1 MKKMVSIIMVVV
13 MILTPIT
20 TVNASAAE
28 YSTYDLSAYNKSSS
42 LTISNNTATCRSK
55 FYGTSNI
62 SRVKVTQSLQKKS
75 WFTWSNVSS
84 FSTTITGKNASFT
97 NTKSS
102 LSSGSY
108 RLKSVFTVTMSD
120 GQTETVTVY
129 SDTKTI

>member
-1 MKKMVSIIMVVV
+1 MKKMVSIILVVV

-28 YSTYDLSAYNKSSS
+28 YSTYDLSSCNKTSA
-42 LTISNNTATCRSK
+42 LTISNSTATCRSVFLGSADVSK
-55 FYGTSNI
+55 
-62 SRVKVTQSLQKKS
+62 VKVEQHLQKKS
-75 WFTWSNVSS
+75 LLIWSNVSS

>member
-1 MKKMVSIIMVVV
+1 MRKIVSIIMV
-13 MILTPIT
+13 MIMVLTPMK
-20 TVNASAAE
+20 ASAAE
-28 YSTYDLSAYNKSSS
+28 YSTYDLSSCNKTSA
-42 LTISNNTATCRSK
+42 LTISNSTATCRSVFLGSADVSK
-55 FYGTSNI
+55 
-62 SRVKVTQSLQKKS
+62 VKVEQHLQKKS
-75 WFTWSNVSS
+75 LLIWSNVSS

-129 SDTKTI
+129 SDTKTV

>member
-28 YSTYDLSAYNKSSS
+28 YSTYDLSSCNKTSA
-42 LTISNNTATCRSK
+42 LTISNSTATCRSVFWGSADVSK
-55 FYGTSNI
+55 
-62 SRVKVTQSLQKKS
+62 VKVEQHLQKKS